1 MNRYLKLVNFE
12 INRASKLFAS
22 LLAIVA
28 VSQFAGVVV
37 ESKTYLNEASRF
49 MREQS
54 GTQAEFLNSYGTIS
68 FSQIITSVW
77 SLGPIALSAALL
89 ILYIF
94 LIWYR
99 DWFGKNTFIYRLLML
114 PTERINIFFAKAT
127 AIVLLVLGLIAFQL
141 ILLPLQQMLF
151 ESLVPAGLVG
161 YSDYHHA
168 LNSFW
173 FLSLIIPYSFDQFL
187 VSYGIGITAVFLLFT
202 AILFERSFRWKGI
215 VIGIL
220 FVIGAGLLLLT
231 PFFVEEM
238 LYPKELLLLEG
249 ILFILITALSIVIS
263 RFLLKKKIT
272 V

>member
-22 LLAIVA
+22 MLVILA
-28 VSQFAGVVV
+28 VSQFTGVIVR
-37 ESKTYLNEASRF
+37 SKMYVSEANRV
-49 MREQS
+49 MWEQS
-54 GTQAEFLNSYGTIS
+54 VTRAEFLTNYGTLS
-68 FSQIITSVW
+68 FSQITMSLW
-77 SLGPIALSAALL
+77 FLGPIALSAALL

-127 AIVLLVLGLIAFQL
+127 AIVLMVFGLIAFQL
-141 ILLPLQQMLF
+141 ILLPLQQMLL
-151 ESLVPAGLVG
+151 ESLVPAEFLG

-173 FLSLIIPYSFDQFL
+173 FLSLIIPHSFDQFL
-187 VSYGIGITAVFLLFT
+187 VSYGIGIMAVFLLFT
-202 AILFERSFRWKGI
+202 AILLERSFRWKGI
-215 VIGIL
+215 VMGIL
-220 FVIGAGLLLLT
+220 FIIFVGLLLLA

-238 LYPKELLLLEG
+238 LYPKELLLIEG
-249 ILFILITALSIVIS
+249 VLLILITALSIVIS
-263 RFLLKKKIT
+263 RLLLNKKIT

>member
-1 MNRYLKLVNFE
+1 MNRFLKLVNFE

-37 ESKTYLNEASRF
+37 RSKSYVSEASRV

-54 GTQAEFLNSYGTIS
+54 ITQAEFLSSHGTIS
-68 FSQIITSVW
+68 FSQIITSLW
-77 SLGPIALSAALL
+77 FLGPIALSAALL

-141 ILLPLQQMLF
+141 FLLPMQQTIL
-151 ESLVPAGLVG
+151 ESLVPAEFLG

-173 FLSLIIPYSFDQFL
+173 FLSLIIPHSFDQFL
-187 VSYGIGITAVFLLFT
+187 LSYGVGIMAVFLLFT

-220 FVIGAGLLLLT
+220 FIIFAGLLLMA
-231 PFFVEEM
+231 PFFAEDM
-238 LYPKELLLLEG
+238 LYPTELLLLEG
-249 ILFILITALSIVIS
+249 VLLILITALSIVIS
-263 RFLLKKKIT
+263 RFLLNKKVT